1 MDLTLPEHSV
11 LMANQRKISTNMKKN
26 ILVLVWALLIGQA
39 SFAQLYF
46 TQTGKTSFFS
56 KTPLEDISAV
66 NSTVSSILNTATND
80 IAVRMNINQFRFPN
94 RLMEEH
100 FNENYLESEKFPA
113 ATFKGKIAEKIDF
126 TKEGTYDVTA
136 KGVMMIHGVSKE
148 KVLTGKLTVGKD
160 NISIDTNFEIALV
173 DYKIDVPKLVWEKIA
188 EKIAVKNSFSL
199 IKK

>member
-1 MDLTLPEHSV
+1 
-11 LMANQRKISTNMKKN
+11 MKKN
-26 ILVLVWALLIGQA
+26 ILLLVCTLLISQA
-39 SFAQLYF
+39 SFAQLFY

-66 NSTVSSILNTATND
+66 NNNVSSILNTATND

-126 TKEGTYDVTA
+126 TKDGTYDVTA

-148 KVLTGKLTVGKD
+148 KVLIGKLTVAQS
-160 NISIDTNFEIALV
+160 NITLETNFEIALV
-173 DYKIDVPKLVWEKIA
+173 DYKIDIPKIVWEKIA
-188 EKIAVKNSFSL
+188 EKIAVKNNFSL

>member
-1 MDLTLPEHSV
+1 MGSIFPEHLV
-11 LMANQRKISTNMKKN
+11 LMENQTKKRINMKN
-26 ILVLVWALLIGQA
+26 HFLTFIGALLISQA
-39 SFAQLYF
+39 SYAQLFY

-66 NSTVSSILNTATND
+66 NSAVSSILNTTTND
-80 IAVRMNINQFRFPN
+80 IAVRMNINQFKFPN

-126 TKEGTYDVTA
+126 TKEGSYDVSV
-136 KGVMMIHGVSKE
+136 KGFMMIHGVTKE
-148 KVLTGKLTVGKD
+148 KTITGKLTVGKEGITVD
-160 NISIDTNFEIALV
+160 SNFEIALV

-188 EKIAVKNSFSL
+188 EKIAVKNNFTL

>member
-26 ILVLVWALLIGQA
+26 ILVLVWALLISQA

-100 FNENYLESEKFPA
+100 FNENYLESEKFPV

>member
-1 MDLTLPEHSV
+1 
-11 LMANQRKISTNMKKN
+11 MKKN
-26 ILVLVWALLIGQA
+26 ILVLVWALLISQA

-66 NSTVSSILNTATND
+66 NNAVSSILNTATND

-113 ATFKGKIAEKIDF
+113 ATFKGKISEKIDF

-148 KVLTGKLTVGKD
+148 KVITGKLTVGKD
-160 NISIDTNFEIALV
+160 NISVDTNFEIVLV

-188 EKIAVKNSFSL
+188 EKIAVKNNFSL

>member
-26 ILVLVWALLIGQA
+26 ILVLVWALLISQA

-66 NSTVSSILNTATND
+66 NNTVSSILNTATND

-113 ATFKGKIAEKIDF
+113 ATFKGKIAEKLDF

>member
-11 LMANQRKISTNMKKN
+11 LMANQRKINTNMKKN
-26 ILVLVWALLIGQA
+26 ILILVWALLISQA
-39 SFAQLYF
+39 TFAQLYF

-66 NSTVSSILNTATND
+66 NSAVSSILNTATND

-160 NISIDTNFEIALV
+160 NISIETNFEIALV

-188 EKIAVKNSFSL
+188 EKIAVKNNFSL

>member
-11 LMANQRKISTNMKKN
+11 LMANQRKTNTNMKKN
-26 ILVLVWALLIGQA
+26 ILVLVWALLISQA

>member
-1 MDLTLPEHSV
+1 MDSIFLEHLV
-11 LMANQRKISTNMKKN
+11 LMESQTKKRINMKN
-26 ILVLVWALLIGQA
+26 HFLTFIGALLISQA
-39 SFAQLYF
+39 SYAQLFY

-66 NSTVSSILNTATND
+66 NSAVSSILNTTTND
-80 IAVRMNINQFRFPN
+80 IAVRMNINQFKFPN

-126 TKEGTYDVTA
+126 TKEGSYDVTV
-136 KGVMMIHGVSKE
+136 KGVMMIHGVTRE
-148 KVLTGKLTVGKD
+148 KAITGKLIIG
-160 NISIDTNFEIALV
+160 NEGIAIESNFEIALV

-188 EKIAVKNSFSL
+188 EKISVKNNFTL

>member
-1 MDLTLPEHSV
+1 MDLTLPELSA
-11 LMANQRKISTNMKKN
+11 LMVNQRKISTNMKKN
-26 ILVLVWALLIGQA
+26 ILLLVCTLLISQA
-39 SFAQLYF
+39 SFAQLFY

-66 NSTVSSILNTATND
+66 NNNVSSILNTATND

-126 TKEGTYDVTA
+126 TKDGTYDVTA

-148 KVLTGKLTVGKD
+148 KVLIGKLTVAQS
-160 NISIDTNFEIALV
+160 NINLETNFEIALV
-173 DYKIDVPKLVWEKIA
+173 DYKIDIPKIVWEKIA
-188 EKIAVKNSFSL
+188 EKIAVKNNFSL

>member
-11 LMANQRKISTNMKKN
+11 LMANQRKINTNMKKN
-26 ILVLVWALLIGQA
+26 ILILVCALLISQA

-66 NSTVSSILNTATND
+66 NSAVSSILNTATND
-80 IAVRMNINQFRFPN
+80 LAVRMNINQFRFPN

-148 KVLTGKLTVGKD
+148 KVLTGKLTVAKD
-160 NISIDTNFEIALV
+160 NITLDTNFEIALV

-188 EKIAVKNSFSL
+188 EKIAVKSNFSL